1 MRDSEDADRETEIKL
16 AEMVARRR
24 DLVERLEAIKMDPR
38 SDDSGRFAEF
48 ANADEVT
55 KRKLLEAQLEQI
67 NQQFRDLGINPE
79 TL

>member
-1 MRDSEDADRETEIKL
+1 MNDHEMEAEIATMIAHRQEL
-16 AEMVARRR
+16 
-24 DLVERLEAIKMDPR
+24 LQRLEVMKMDPR

-55 KRKLLEAQLEQI
+55 KRKLLEAEIKEL
-67 NQQFRDLGINPE
+67 NGKFLTMGINPE

>member
-1 MRDSEDADRETEIKL
+1 MSDQEKESE
-16 AEMVARRR
+16 VATMIAHRQ
-24 DLVERLEAIKMDPR
+24 DLLRRLEVIKMDPR

-55 KRKLLEAQLEQI
+55 KRKLLEEEIKEL
-67 NQQFRDLGINPE
+67 NGKFVKMGINPE